1 MAMFRWIKKLFA
13 PPIFEGD
20 EQKTGAARLLNRLL
34 LIALAGTGA
43 FGGAML
49 LLGEPLEGLVQ
60 AMIIILL
67 VVILDLLLLVHRG
80 RVRLT
85 GTILSGTLWIS
96 FTIAM
101 FAFGGMHD
109 TALAGYFVAILLTGI
124 LTGGRTLLVFG
135 ILSTLAVLAVYYAEH
150 SGWVVPDLGGPSGLD
165 DLILLLILLS
175 ASVFILYY
183 AMSRLARAYEGAQ
196 ENAAAAH
203 RSNQELQAS
212 RDALARQTQE
222 TGRKA
227 RYLEATSIVARES
240 ASLLDVDRLLGQVTD
255 LISEQFGFYHT
266 GIFMLDSAR
275 QWAVLQAASSAG
287 GKKMLAR
294 GHRLQRGTGLVGSAV
309 QEESPRIAL
318 DVAADVAYVDN
329 PDLPETR
336 SEAALPLR
344 ARNELIGVL
353 DVQSTE
359 LEAFSQEDV
368 AVLQTLADQVAVAI
382 SNAQLFQQIQE
393 NLETTQQAYGTLA
406 GKAWRDLFQ
415 KPSALS
421 FLSDQDGTRP
431 ADGLWEP
438 QMEAAYQTES
448 LTPGA
453 QAGTGPGT
461 LAIPLR
467 VRDQVIG
474 VVDGRK
480 PASQG
485 EWQPEEIELLK
496 TLVEQLEVA
505 LESAS
510 LYQDMQRRA
519 VREQLVGQVTSRMRQ
534 TLDVEGVLRTA
545 IEETRHA
552 LGLPEVI
559 VRLRDPASI
568 PDRKRII
575 DHGGNGRDQEPS
587 A

>member
-1 MAMFRWIKKLFA
+1 
-13 PPIFEGD
+13 
-20 EQKTGAARLLNRLL
+20 
-34 LIALAGTGA
+34 
-43 FGGAML
+43 
-49 LLGEPLEGLVQ
+49 
-60 AMIIILL
+60 
-67 VVILDLLLLVHRG
+67 
-80 RVRLT
+80 
-85 GTILSGTLWIS
+85 
-96 FTIAM
+96 
-101 FAFGGMHD
+101 
-109 TALAGYFVAILLTGI
+109 
-124 LTGGRTLLVFG
+124 
-135 ILSTLAVLAVYYAEH
+135 
-150 SGWVVPDLGGPSGLD
+150 
-165 DLILLLILLS
+165 
-175 ASVFILYY
+175 
-183 AMSRLARAYEGAQ
+183 
-196 ENAAAAH
+196 
-203 RSNQELQAS
+203 
-212 RDALARQTQE
+212 
-222 TGRKA
+222 
-227 RYLEATSIVARES
+227 
-240 ASLLDVDRLLGQVTD
+240 
-255 LISEQFGFYHT
+255 
-266 GIFMLDSAR
+266 
-275 QWAVLQAASSAG
+275 
-287 GKKMLAR
+287 
-294 GHRLQRGTGLVGSAV
+294 
-309 QEESPRIAL
+309 
-318 DVAADVAYVDN
+318 
-329 PDLPETR
+329 
-336 SEAALPLR
+336 
-344 ARNELIGVL
+344 
-353 DVQSTE
+353 
-359 LEAFSQEDV
+359 
-368 AVLQTLADQVAVAI
+368 VAVAI

-453 QAGTGPGT
+453 QAGAGPGT

-568 PDRKRII
+568 PDRKPII